1 MSILIFIFG
10 AIIGSFLSV
19 CIYRIPYSPS
29 VGLTAEELGLPEGSE
44 KPVLSIDNPRRSF
57 CPHCKAPLKWWHNIP
72 LAGWILLRGR
82 CAACSAAIAIRYP
95 LVEALTGFF
104 AVLAYQSFGTT
115 WTALLIFALTCAL
128 IVISFIDYDF
138 YIIPNVISLPGAA
151 LGVAVAGA
159 NQFFNIF
166 TAPIVPNL
174 LSSAIGVAVGAGFL
188 LLISELYFRLRK
200 QEGLGLGDVKL
211 LALVG
216 AFLGPEGALF
226 TIFFGS
232 LLGTIGGIAVMLL
245 MRRGMSH
252 PLPFGPYLALAAL
265 VFVYAGKLGGALIVP
280 SILGPL
286 G

>member
-1 MSILIFIFG
+1 
-10 AIIGSFLSV
+10 
-19 CIYRIPYSPS
+19 
-29 VGLTAEELGLPEGSE
+29 
-44 KPVLSIDNPRRSF
+44 
-57 CPHCKAPLKWWHNIP
+57 
-72 LAGWILLRGR
+72 
-82 CAACSAAIAIRYP
+82 
-95 LVEALTGFF
+95 
-104 AVLAYQSFGTT
+104 
-115 WTALLIFALTCAL
+115 
-128 IVISFIDYDF
+128 VISFIDYDF

-151 LGVAVAGA
+151 IGVAVAGA

-265 VFVYAGKLGGALIVP
+265 VFIYAGKLGGALIVP